1 MRLKLVPIL
10 IIIIAGLI
18 FSGGCLSPSA
28 PDETTRNTGI
38 VTVNATGGN
47 HYSLVSDEGIVYY
60 PLNPEVIVFP
70 QGTRVYWEG
79 IPGGS
84 PDYSRGIPIQIEMI
98 AKYVPPYQTLKITLV
113 PSDK

>member
-1 MRLKLVPIL
+1 MAMKLVPIL
-10 IIIIAGLI
+10 IIIVAGLVL
-18 FSGGCLSPSA
+18 SGGCLSPSA
-28 PDETTRNTGI
+28 PDKTTRNTGI

-47 HYSLVSDEGIVYY
+47 HYCLVSEEEILYY

-84 PDYSRGIPIQIEMI
+84 SDYSRGIPIQIEMI
-98 AKYVPPYQTLKITLV
+98 AEYVPPDQTLRITLV
-113 PSDK
+113 PNDE